1 MKSILSYEETSFNL
15 SNFERMIYMENSL
28 KIFNNNKF
36 GKIRTVDIEGVI
48 YFVAT
53 DIAKGLG
60 YSRPNDAIKQHCRCT
75 VKHSIPHPQSKT
87 KKIQVLVIPEPD
99 IYRLATH
106 SKLPSAE
113 EFERW
118 IFEEVLPAIRK
129 TGSYGVQPVQ
139 PPTMS
144 IEDMIIAQAKLLKEL
159 RLKVER
165 QERKINDLTRKP
177 FSECGYFTV
186 REWLQIKKIPY
197 QLTFVK
203 NLSCKCA
210 KYSRQNRIEI
220 REKWID
226 RVSLNAYRS
235 DVLEKMFSNKIPQL
249 PTSKKHKNI
258 VYVMAEFFNSWQP
271 EERLIAIE
279 SFQEFFSQAPSK
291 YQGAIWEALTTDINK
306 IPEYIE
312 LKTMERVS

>member
-1 MKSILSYEETSFNL
+1 ML
-15 SNFERMIYMENSL
+15 L
-28 KIFNNNKF
+28 KK
-36 GKIRTVDIEGVI
+36 
-48 YFVAT
+48 
-53 DIAKGLG
+53 
-60 YSRPNDAIKQHCRCT
+60 HCRCIA
-75 VKHSIPHPQSKT
+75 KCDIPHPQSKT
-87 KKIQVLVIPEPD
+87 KQIKALIIPEPD
-99 IYRLATH
+99 IYRLVTH

-113 EFERW
+113 KFERW
-118 IFEEVLPAIRK
+118 IFEEVLPTIRK
-129 TGSYGVQPVQ
+129 TGSYGVQPIQ
-139 PPTMS
+139 PPAMS

-165 QERKINDLTRKP
+165 QERKINDLTKKP

-186 REWLQIKKIPY
+186 REWLQLKKIPY

-210 KYSRQNRIEI
+210 KYSRQNQIEI

-226 RVSLNAYRS
+226 GVSLNAYRS
-235 DVLEKMFSNKIPQL
+235 DVLEKMFSNKLLQL
-249 PTSKKHKNI
+249 PAPKKHKNI

-279 SFQEFFSQAPSK
+279 NFQEFFTQVPSK

-312 LKTMERVS
+312 LKTMEKVS